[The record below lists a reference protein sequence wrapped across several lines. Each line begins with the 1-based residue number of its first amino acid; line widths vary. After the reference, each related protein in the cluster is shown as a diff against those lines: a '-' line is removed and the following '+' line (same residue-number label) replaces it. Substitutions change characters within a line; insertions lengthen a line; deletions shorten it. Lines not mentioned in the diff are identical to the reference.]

1 MLGLETRIIVS
12 EKIFAAAVHF
22 SSKRVNCCPE
32 EKGERKKRHGEEGE
46 EHVQHCE
53 VKKGREIAAKIVSIF
68 YLWDICIV
76 KEEDMGGSFT
86 VQ

>member
-1 MLGLETRIIVS
+1 MRLETRIILS

-22 SSKRVNCCPE
+22 SSKRVNCWP

-53 VKKGREIAAKIVSIF
+53 VKKVREIAAMIVSIF
-68 YLWDICIV
+68 YLRDICIV